1 MLDPRRPLYSVV
13 KLAWSVLGVSGLLVG
28 VDPGKHVGLAA
39 LTHGAV
45 VYGTVTS
52 MEGLRSFVSDIA
64 SVADEFNAVD
74 RVLAGIGSSPAV
86 REAALRVYAM
96 FASKGLDAVTVD
108 ENGSNS
114 ARVPGLYRGWDK
126 LNPHVRAAL
135 VIALRAGSPRY
146 GLPVSA
152 RRDVHYML

>member
-1 MLDPRRPLYSVV
+1 MLDPHRPLYSVV

-45 VYGTVTS
+45 VYGVVTS
-52 MEGLRSFVSDIA
+52 VDGLRSFVSDIA
-64 SVADEFNAVD
+64 SVASEFNAFD
-74 RVLAGIGSSPAV
+74 KVLAGIGSSPAV
-86 REAALRVYAM
+86 SRAAAEVYDV
-96 FASKGLDAVTVD
+96 FASNRLEAVMVD

-114 ARVPGLYRGWDK
+114 AKIPGLWMDGEK

-146 GLPVSA
+146 ISATSA
-152 RRDVHYML
+152 RYAALYAS